1 MYKCCLFRYIPLLCP
16 IDYFSGVLFSKGSLL
31 TGVDASAAQNSTVTK
46 TCSQCGAVLP
56 SSARACSFCESSF
69 SVGPSSWEG
78 PTGISSSQSLGAHE
92 DQGSA
97 GRDRDQP
104 NIHSGALP
112 HIEEDPAWRGE
123 LAQRLDAYRSR
134 RRKLAPNAAQS
145 RFSFDEPASAA
156 APHTPVAV
164 ADGGALAEENF
175 SFTIAIGRPSKKG
188 VLEESRME
196 IDVSL
201 PPDAESTPQTEI
213 AEDERKSQPALHQVA
228 SIDDRRLAALVDFC
242 CLLFAY
248 GGFLMLF
255 GSLGGQFTL
264 SKLNAAVY
272 TATFAIV
279 YLQYFALFTVFGGT
293 TPGMMMRG
301 LQVVSFSG
309 EPPTP
314 RQMLLRSAGYILSA
328 GTFFLGF
335 LWAMWDED
343 ELTWHDRLSGTHL
356 SMAQT
361 FADLENSSV
370 AHSQ

>member
-1 MYKCCLFRYIPLLCP
+1 M
-16 IDYFSGVLFSKGSLL
+16 
-31 TGVDASAAQNSTVTK
+31 TK
-46 TCSQCGAVLP
+46 TCLQCGAVLP
-56 SSARACSFCESSF
+56 SSVRACNFCDSSF
-69 SVGPSSWEG
+69 SVGPSIWED
-78 PTGISSSQSLGAHE
+78 PSGISARENLVTHANSVFTGTDRSKQSTLVSRPKEQDA
-92 DQGSA
+92 
-97 GRDRDQP
+97 
-104 NIHSGALP
+104 
-112 HIEEDPAWRGE
+112 AWQGE
-123 LAQRLDAYRSR
+123 LAQRLDAFRTR

-145 RFSFDEPASAA
+145 QFSFDSPSEKMPS
-156 APHTPVAV
+156 HTPVGV
-164 ADGGALAEENF
+164 AETPASVEEDF
-175 SFTIAIGRPSKKG
+175 SFTIAIGRPSKKR

-201 PPDAESTPQTEI
+201 PPDSESSPRTQ
-213 AEDERKSQPALHQVA
+213 AMEDERKSQPGLHPVA
-228 SIDDRRLAALVDFC
+228 SIDDRRLAAVIDLF

-264 SKLNAAVY
+264 NKLSAAVY
-272 TATFAIV
+272 AATFAIV
-279 YLQYFALFTVFGGT
+279 YLQYFALFTIFGGT

-314 RQMLLRSAGYILSA
+314 RQMFLRSAGYILSA

-343 ELTWHDRLSGTHL
+343 ELTWHDRLSRTHL
-356 SMAQT
+356 SAAQT
-361 FADLENSSV
+361 FADLENSNV

>member
-1 MYKCCLFRYIPLLCP
+1 VNADLGTAGIHRTKHSPVVSHP
-16 IDYFSGVLFSKGSLL
+16 PEQ
-31 TGVDASAAQNSTVTK
+31 DA
-46 TCSQCGAVLP
+46 
-56 SSARACSFCESSF
+56 
-69 SVGPSSWEG
+69 
-78 PTGISSSQSLGAHE
+78 
-92 DQGSA
+92 
-97 GRDRDQP
+97 
-104 NIHSGALP
+104 
-112 HIEEDPAWRGE
+112 AWKGE
-123 LAQRLDAYRSR
+123 LAQRLDAYRTR

-145 RFSFDEPASAA
+145 RLSFDESSRKTPPSSVAVAEPPASA
-156 APHTPVAV
+156 
-164 ADGGALAEENF
+164 EEDF
-175 SFTIAIGRPSKKG
+175 SFTIAIGRPSKKR

-201 PPDAESTPQTEI
+201 PPDSESHPQTLVV
-213 AEDERKSQPALHQVA
+213 EDERKSQPGLHPVA
-228 SIDDRRLAALVDFC
+228 SVEDRRIAALIDLF

-255 GSLGGQFTL
+255 SSLGGQFSL
-264 SKLNAAVY
+264 SKLSAAVY
-272 TATFAIV
+272 AATFAIV
-279 YLQYFALFTVFGGT
+279 YLQYFALFTIFGGT

-314 RQMLLRSAGYILSA
+314 RQMFLRSAGYILSA

-343 ELTWHDRLSGTHL
+343 ALTWHDRLSRTHL
-356 SMAQT
+356 SAAQT